1 MGKLYIDEYMKKVNP
16 ILEESLRH
24 MREHPVSLE
33 EAREQVRRNNEIRKQ
48 NELQREKLKKTQAKG
63 KDKEE

>member
-1 MGKLYIDEYMKKVNP
+1 MVELYLSEYEKKQQP
-16 ILEESLRH
+16 ILEESLKH

-48 NELQREKLKKTQAKG
+48 NELQREKLKKMQEKG
-63 KDKEE
+63 KNKEE

>member
-1 MGKLYIDEYMKKVNP
+1 MVELYLSEYEKKQQP
-16 ILEESLRH
+16 ILEESLKH

-48 NELQREKLKKTQAKG
+48 NELQREKLKKMQEEG